1 MTTKSFLYHRHRF
14 PPEVISYCV
23 WLYNSFSLSY
33 PRCRED
39 DAKLEESASHMRQS
53 VTGVESERQTFAN
66 EIRRRRPT
74 PGRKWHLDEMRVEI
88 KSEV

>member
-1 MTTKSFLYHRHRF
+1 
-14 PPEVISYCV
+14 
-23 WLYNSFSLSY
+23 
-33 PRCRED
+33 
-39 DAKLEESASHMRQS
+39 MRQS